1 MCKGYRYI
9 AFVYA
14 NLLPHER
21 TYMLMNLK
29 QLIKNMREWADDLES
44 FAKEKPPTDA
54 VESCKC
60 HCHIEERT
68 GIKCRCL
75 KNCVHCQP

>member
-1 MCKGYRYI
+1 
-9 AFVYA
+9 
-14 NLLPHER
+14 
-21 TYMLMNLK
+21 MNLE
-29 QLIKNMREWADDLES
+29 QLIKDMREWADDLES

-54 VESCKC
+54 AESCKC

-75 KNCVHCQP
+75 KDCVHCQP